1 MATASRSCRRREPED
16 GVSLL
21 PRKKAIDLAMEARRR
36 PELSSLLSAAPLPRD
51 MKSILRIAA
60 DGGKREA
67 ATAHVYRTHS
77 PEAVREAC
85 TAFLSVVLFNRR
97 SDPYRVLGL
106 AAGAS
111 EEEVREHKRLLLKW
125 LHPDRNP
132 AKAAC
137 GRHRELLSRVLEA
150 VAEIEG
156 KRPSARPLPE
166 PPPMPRRPASAPHG
180 TKRPANAP
188 LIAEDAVFSAEQ
200 PPRNFKPRLAQALS
214 RSVHGLRRA
223 SVGAAAVLCAL
234 VLWRYVMEEP
244 IGLSLQKYSQA
255 AIGLFTW

>member
-1 MATASRSCRRREPED
+1 
-16 GVSLL
+16 VSLF
-21 PRKKAIDLAMEARRR
+21 PRKSAIDLAMEARRR
-36 PELSSLLSAAPLPRD
+36 PELASLLSTAPLPRD
-51 MKSILRIAA
+51 VKSVLRIAA
-60 DGGKREA
+60 DGAKREA
-67 ATAHVYRTHS
+67 ATAHVYRANA

-85 TAFLSVVLFNRR
+85 TSFLSVVLFNRR

-106 AAGAS
+106 SPGAS

-132 AKAAC
+132 AKAAS

-150 VAEIEG
+150 AAEIEG
-156 KRPSARPLPE
+156 KRPSVMPSPE
-166 PPPMPRRPASAPHG
+166 PPPIPRRTASAPHG
-180 TKRPANAP
+180 TTRPAPAP
-188 LIAEDAVFSAEQ
+188 LIAKDADFSAEH
-200 PPRNFKPRLAQALS
+200 PPRSSFKLRFARALS
-214 RSVHGLRRA
+214 RSGHGLRRA

-255 AIGLFTW
+255 AIGLISW